1 MKKYL
6 RKIYYSLPLNLRFL
20 LRRIIYFPNDL
31 FSKKEYNGIILP
43 PKGLIFTGGG
53 DFLSQAKL
61 HTNYLIKY
69 ANLKPNSKVLD
80 VGSGIGRSAIGLTN
94 YLDKNGEYY
103 GFDIVKQGVDWCK
116 NNISSK
122 FPSFHFKYIELENDL
137 YSSSGDKSTNFTFP
151 YPDEKFDVV
160 FLMSVFTHLQVDE
173 IAHYLKEINRV
184 LSKKGVLMATFFIY
198 DDKIENNISNKDF
211 RFSFPYNFNNYR
223 LMNNNV
229 KNANIAINKN
239 YLKSISEQANLEIIN
254 FIQGFWSEEIEVKG
268 NDFQDI
274 IIFQKIN

>member
-20 LRRIIYFPNDL
+20 LRRIVYFSYDL
-31 FSKKEYNGIILP
+31 FSKKEYNGIKLP

-53 DFLSQAKL
+53 NFLKQAIL

-69 ANLKPNSKVLD
+69 ANLKSDSKVLD
-80 VGSGIGRSAIGLTN
+80 VGSGIGRSAIGLTK

-103 GFDIVKQGVDWCK
+103 GFDIVKQGVDWCTQ
-116 NNISSK
+116 NITKK
-122 FPSFHFKYIELENDL
+122 FPNFYFKYVKLENDL
-137 YSSSGDKSTNFTFP
+137 YSNSGEKSSNFTFP

-184 LSKKGVLMATFFIY
+184 LNKNGVLMATFFIY
-198 DDKIENNISNKDF
+198 NDVIEHKISNKDF
-211 RFSFPYNFNNYR
+211 RFSFPYNFINYR
-223 LMNNNV
+223 LMNNKV
-229 KNANIAINKN
+229 KNANIALNKN
-239 YLKSISEQANLEIIN
+239 YLDNMSKQANLEIIN
-254 FIQGFWSEEIEVKG
+254 FIQGFWSEEIEVTD

-274 IIFQKIN
+274 IIFKKIN